1 MLQRTKKQRFDM
13 ILEPLQATLQLSL
26 LSYMPVGT
34 KLTIYNNILYHQ
46 APKWHQPF
54 MRLYNNDNK
63 EDLYFLFHVLIR
75 FTKFYDFMKNNKD
88 TQLCKL
94 YDLLVRLS
102 KRGIQKLIMTYQDSN
117 DFALIN
123 ILQLYGAIMENP
135 EQFQRVENSN
145 TQKTILEKTESNP
158 TCVDVKMKRRNK
170 YCNNAVQEEI
180 ESEMRNTEND
190 SSMKRN
196 QTEQGRIIH
205 SDILHDMKDI
215 DKIFVTIQELYS
227 IHEYHVMYNVLCM
240 LETSAVNEIPMVIGG
255 LCQIMEAKYIQIHK
269 WISENIIY

>member
-13 ILEPLQATLQLSL
+13 ILEPLQAILQLSL

-88 TQLCKL
+88 TQLRKL
-94 YDLLVRLS
+94 YDLLVCLS
-102 KRGIQKLIMTYQDSN
+102 KRGINKLIMTYQDSN

-145 TQKTILEKTESNP
+145 AQKNILEKTENHTKS
-158 TCVDVKMKRRNK
+158 VDVKMKRRSK
-170 YCNNAVQEEI
+170 YCNNEVQEEI
-180 ESEMRNTEND
+180 ESEMRNIDND
-190 SSMKRN
+190 GSNNNK
-196 QTEQGRIIH
+196 TEQGRKIH
-205 SDILHDMKDI
+205 SDILHEMKDI
-215 DKIFVTIQELYS
+215 DKIFVTIQDLYS
-227 IHEYHVMYNVLCM
+227 IHEYYVMYNVLCM
-240 LETSAVNEIPMVIGG
+240 LETSSVNEIPMIIGG